1 MRRLQLAKKA
11 TRFILH
17 KESLMLLGVVDPA
30 KLRAQCSEEMRV
42 LRAPTKEVLGLRVY
56 TARKE
61 MNRLRKAA
69 CKLWQLAGV
78 VEVVSRLEL
87 DISKLRL
94 VIRKDQNV
102 NKE

>member
-1 MRRLQLAKKA
+1 M
-11 TRFILH
+11 
-17 KESLMLLGVVDPA
+17 
-30 KLRAQCSEEMRV
+30 
-42 LRAPTKEVLGLRVY
+42 LGLRVY

>member
-11 TRFILH
+11 TRLILH
-17 KESLMLLGVVDPA
+17 KESLMLLGVMDPA
-30 KLRAQCSEEMRV
+30 KLRAQCSKEMRV

-61 MNRLRKAA
+61 TNRLRKVA

>member
-1 MRRLQLAKKA
+1 MRRLQFAKKA
-11 TRFILH
+11 TRLILH

-30 KLRAQCSEEMRV
+30 KLRAQCSKEMRV
-42 LRAPTKEVLGLRVY
+42 LRAPTREGLGLRAY

-94 VIRKDQNV
+94 IIRKDQNV